1 MSSRD
6 WQSPRTPETAIADA
20 IATIQTVF
28 KTFFI
33 NFLQLNSL
41 VPNHGPPSRTMTY
54 VSAKRESRLACCL
67 IAMEI
72 RSPLPKQARKT
83 WPNLLARIVRRLW
96 KDDSVATN
104 PRQNLVISAAV

>member
-54 VSAKRESRLACCL
+54 ISAKRESRLACCL

-72 RSPLPKQARKT
+72 RSPLPKQSPKDLAELIS
-83 WPNLLARIVRRLW
+83 PNCAETVEGR
-96 KDDSVATN
+96 
-104 PRQNLVISAAV
+104 